1 MACAAPAV
9 SGPADDRSAYA
20 SIAPC
25 SADTPAVVTDVSAN
39 VATVAESADDWYRTW
54 MVLTSPPRVLV
65 TGPAATRTR
74 FTFGRVAAG
83 NRDTD
88 SPVPLGAAH
97 PHHRYPA
104 PRPPSPRAPSACRSR

>member
-39 VATVAESADDWYRTW
+39 VAAVAESADDWYRTW
-54 MVLTSPPRVLV
+54 MVLTSPPRVLG

-74 FTFGRVAAG
+74 FTFGRVAAAD
-83 NRDTD
+83 RELYR
-88 SPVPLGAAH
+88 PVPSERTQTD
-97 PHHRYPA
+97 PVYP
-104 PRPPSPRAPSACRSR
+104 PSGPDTVLTPSPRRRP